1 VILIVGCDD
10 GVVVVV
16 LGVVAFVV
24 AAIFMVIVRVVAVV
38 KDYVEF
44 KVMVLR

>member
-1 VILIVGCDD
+1 MIVGCDD
-10 GVVVVV
+10 AVVVAV

-24 AAIFMVIVRVVAVV
+24 AAILMVIVCVVAVV
-38 KDYVEF
+38 KDDVEF